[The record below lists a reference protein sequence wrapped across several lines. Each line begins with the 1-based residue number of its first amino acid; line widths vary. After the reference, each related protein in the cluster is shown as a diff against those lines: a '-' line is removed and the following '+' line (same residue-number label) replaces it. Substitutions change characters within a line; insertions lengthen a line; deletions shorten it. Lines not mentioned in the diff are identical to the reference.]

1 MIRPHR
7 LQPAGPVTRLRSR
20 RWTNAAAAFASIIAI
35 LLTNAPLRGQALP
48 RVLDAPIAFVESGDG
63 RGWVSAAGSFGLEI
77 VPGSIRV
84 RQGALDFEIQYVGSR
99 GDARAVPGGG
109 QPVPI
114 HSFTGGSPGHRGT
127 SAGWPS
133 VRIEGLY
140 EGVDL
145 IVHAR
150 GGRLKTDYA
159 VAPGAD
165 PSVIRVRYQGA
176 GKIELTAAGDLIA
189 MLPGGEWRED
199 RPVAWQGGGEAVEA
213 DFAVR
218 ADGTVGF
225 ALGQYDRSRELIID
239 PTLTMST
246 LFGGMGT
253 SQATAVRVD
262 GIGDVYVAGYT
273 DAANFPNVSPVR
285 SRSAGVEAW
294 VVKVRPSEGRI
305 LWATCIGGSGD
316 DRALA
321 LALDPAGGVYVA
333 GQTTSPDFP
342 VASPA
347 QAHLAGGRD
356 AFLLK
361 LTTAGDSIVF
371 STFYGG
377 ASVESGVALAAYSG
391 GVWMAGETMSAD
403 LPLSGAAQAQLRGVQ
418 DGFLAR
424 FQSTGAMLGSTYFG
438 GSGEEMVRALAVD
451 GSGRPLVA
459 GSSESADLGLP
470 GGVLRRTPAGGRDA
484 FVLRFNA
491 TASAFDSGTL
501 LGGTAGSLATAETA
515 TALAVDSTGGTV
527 IAGYTPSADFPVAS
541 AWQAAKAG
549 DTDAFLARISPDFTA
564 LTWSTFIG
572 GLNRDTLDS
581 LALDSSGR
589 IYAAGKTMSA
599 NFPVTAPV
607 QAASGGNLD
616 AFLMRFPAAGGAP
629 DFSTFLGGTG
639 GDGAMAV
646 HVSAALTA
654 WVAGV
659 AGALDFPQ
667 VTPVAAVTEAGVHA
681 FLAGVS
687 FTTAAAPAVVSLTP
701 ASGSGQ
707 SRVFTLRLSDGA
719 GGGYIAS
726 VQVLVNTAMS
736 GHRACLISY
745 DRGSNRIALNP
756 DPGGAWTAGAPGESA
771 TLANRQCELRLA
783 GSAVSVSGAN
793 LDLNL
798 DLGFRSGF
806 GGAKLIYAKAV
817 NGSGLSTGWLQPGAW
832 TVTGAAN
839 GTPSAMSASPSG
851 GGGTRQVFTLQFTDP
866 DGGGDFEEGGFS
878 AGHAPA
884 APEGCTLA
892 FDRAANRVLLAGND
906 GSSWS
911 SAMPGA
917 SAVLQNSQCTVRL
930 AGTTF
935 SVSGTVWTVRA
946 DVEFNAPWTG
956 TKGLFLRASDSAGNV
971 IGWSPA
977 GAFKVGSQAGSPPG
991 LSQFLPADGSGGGAL
1006 FEASF
1011 WDADGSTDIEMVT
1024 VLINSSHQA
1033 AGGCLILADRRHG
1046 YYHLA
1051 SDSGVTWS
1059 SAAAGTST
1067 ILQNSQCALRVA
1079 SSTFA
1084 YSGVTLRVRLDVAF
1098 KATFLGA
1105 KTVWSHAVDQSG
1117 RSSPPMIWTSTY
1129 TVTSAQAVLAA
1140 PGSAQFGLT
1149 PPELAGDPS
1158 NTTPAANRNPILAA
1172 WAWMGHQSSTRF
1184 SSVPELP
1191 GFARSHSQGRGDGSG
1206 EIPCSS
1212 QGRGDGSGEI
1222 PCSSQ
1227 GRGDGSG
1234 EIPCSSQG
1242 RGDGSGEI
1250 PCSSQGRGD
1259 GSGLIGAA
1267 DAANVKRTT
1276 VAQTIKRTRRV
1287 GIGQT

>member
-1 MIRPHR
+1 M
-7 LQPAGPVTRLRSR
+7 TRLRSR

-35 LLTNAPLRGQALP
+35 LLTNAPLAGQALP
-48 RVLDAPIAFVESGDG
+48 RVLDAPIAFVESLDG
-63 RGWVSAAGSFGLEI
+63 RGWVSAAGSFGL
-77 VPGSIRV
+77 VVSPVSIRV
-84 RQGALDFEIQYVGSR
+84 RQGALEFEIQFEGSW
-99 GDARAVPGGG
+99 GDARVVPAGE
-109 QPVPI
+109 QPFPI
-114 HSFTGGSPGHRGT
+114 HSFTGGSALRHST
-127 SAGWPS
+127 SHGWPS

-140 EGVDL
+140 AGVDL

-150 GGRLKTDYA
+150 GGRLKTDYI

-176 GKIELTAAGDLIA
+176 RKLEVTTAGDLTA

-199 RPVAWQGGGEAVEA
+199 SPVAWQGGGEPV
-213 DFAVR
+213 DVGFAVR
-218 ADGTVGF
+218 SEGTVGF
-225 ALGQYDRSRELIID
+225 ALGPYDRSRELIID

-253 SQATAVRVD
+253 SQATAVKVD

-285 SRSAGVEAW
+285 SRSGGVEAW
-294 VVKVRPSEGRI
+294 VVKVRPSESRI

-347 QAHLAGGRD
+347 QSHLAGGRD

-361 LTTAGDSIVF
+361 LTTAGDGIVF

-391 GVWMAGETMSAD
+391 GVWMAGETMSSD
-403 LPLSGAAQAQLRGVQ
+403 LPLSGAAQSQLRGVQ

-459 GSSESADLGLP
+459 GSTESVDLGLP
-470 GGVLRRTPAGGRDA
+470 TGVIRRTPAGGRDA

-491 TASAFDSGTL
+491 SASALDSGTL
-501 LGGTAGSLATAETA
+501 LGGASGSLATPETA
-515 TALAVDSTGGTV
+515 TALAVDSTGGTIV
-527 IAGYTPSADFPVAS
+527 GGFTPSGDFPVAS

-564 LTWSTFIG
+564 LTWSTFVG
-572 GLNRDTLDS
+572 GLNRDTIDS

-607 QAASGGNLD
+607 QAATGGNLD
-616 AFLMRFPAAGGAP
+616 AFLVRFSAAGGAP
-629 DFSTFLGGTG
+629 DFSSFLGGTG

-646 HVSAALTA
+646 AVSAASTA
-654 WVAGV
+654 WVAGL

-667 VTPVAAVTEAGVHA
+667 VAPVTTVTEPGIHA

-687 FTTAAAPAVVSLTP
+687 FATATAPAVVSLSP
-701 ASGSGQ
+701 ASGSGH
-707 SRVFTLRLSDGA
+707 SRVFTLRLSDA
-719 GGGYIAS
+719 SGGGYIAS
-726 VQVLVNTAMS
+726 AQVLVNTAMS
-736 GHRACLISY
+736 GQRACLISY
-745 DRGSNRIALNP
+745 DRSSNRIALNP

-771 TLANRQCELRLA
+771 TLSNRQCELRLS
-783 GSAVSVSGAN
+783 GSTVSVDGVY
-793 LDLNL
+793 LDLSL
-798 DLGFRSGF
+798 DLAFRSAF

-817 NGSGLSTGWLQPGAW
+817 NGSGLSTGWLQPGSW

-839 GTPSAMSASPSG
+839 GTPSAMSASPSA

-866 DGGGDFEEGGFS
+866 DGGGDFEEAGFS

-884 APEGCTLA
+884 APNSCTLA
-892 FDRAANRVLLAGND
+892 FDRAANRILLASADGN
-906 GSSWS
+906 SWS

-917 SAVLQNSQCTVRL
+917 SATLQNAQCTLRL
-930 AGTTF
+930 AGSTF
-935 SVSGTVWTVRA
+935 STSGTIWTVRA
-946 DVEFNAPWTG
+946 DIEFNASWTG
-956 TKGLFLRASDSAGNV
+956 TKNLFLRASDSAGNGL
-971 IGWSPA
+971 GWSPA
-977 GAFKVGSQAGSPPG
+977 GSFKVGSLAGSPPG
-991 LSQFLPADGSGGGAL
+991 FSQFLPANGSGGGAL

-1033 AGGCLILADRRHG
+1033 AGGCLITADRRYG
-1046 YYHLA
+1046 YFYLA
-1051 SDSGVTWS
+1051 SDSGSTWS
-1059 SAAAGTST
+1059 SAAVGTST

-1079 SSTFA
+1079 SSTFV
-1084 YSGVTLRVRLDVAF
+1084 YSGVTLKVRLDIAF
-1098 KATFLGA
+1098 KAPFLGA
-1105 KTVWSHAVDQSG
+1105 KTIWSHAVDQSA
-1117 RSSPPMIWTSTY
+1117 RSSPPMIYTSTY
-1129 TVTSAQAVLAA
+1129 TVTSAQASLAL
-1140 PGSAQFGLT
+1140 PGSS
-1149 PPELAGDPS
+1149 GDRQ
-1158 NTTPAANRNPILAA
+1158 TPAALAGGDQSGTILAA
-1172 WAWMGHQSSTRF
+1172 NRDPTLAARAWMGSQSLARLL
-1184 SSVPELP
+1184 SVPDRADFSTVNPKEREEEP
-1191 GFARSHSQGRGDGSG
+1191 GRSR
-1206 EIPCSS
+1206 
-1212 QGRGDGSGEI
+1212 
-1222 PCSSQ
+1222 
-1227 GRGDGSG
+1227 
-1234 EIPCSSQG
+1234 
-1242 RGDGSGEI
+1242 
-1250 PCSSQGRGD
+1250 
-1259 GSGLIGAA
+1259 
-1267 DAANVKRTT
+1267 
-1276 VAQTIKRTRRV
+1276 
-1287 GIGQT
+1287 